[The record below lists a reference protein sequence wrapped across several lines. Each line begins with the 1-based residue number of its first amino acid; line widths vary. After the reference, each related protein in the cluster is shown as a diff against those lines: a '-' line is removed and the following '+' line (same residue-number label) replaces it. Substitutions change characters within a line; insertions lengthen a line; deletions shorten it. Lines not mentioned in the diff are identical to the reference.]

1 MIMAK
6 KRKRPQ
12 RRLLDA
18 AREYQDALEAAGL
31 PPRAIESYEV
41 ALRGVES
48 QARAA
53 GGAAQ
58 VLVREIQREVEE
70 FQAALRK
77 EFPGNVRFQ
86 AGFDLQRPMPTSA
99 RDVLALGRH
108 VARTAS
114 GYASNLIKYAI
125 NAATVKHLGALCD
138 QLAAELGGENPV
150 GEARAIEEQIVAVAR
165 QAFAGRP
172 ELAAFEA
179 R

>member
-1 MIMAK
+1 MRK
-6 KRKRPQ
+6 TRKRPQ
-12 RRLLDA
+12 QRLLKA
-18 AREYQDALEAAGL
+18 AREHQDALEAAGL

-48 QARAA
+48 LARAA
-53 GGAAQ
+53 VGAAQ

-70 FQAALRK
+70 FQAAVRK
-77 EFPGNVRFQ
+77 EFPGNVKSLTLFE
-86 AGFDLQRPMPTSA
+86 AQRPMPTAA

-108 VARTAS
+108 VARAAP
-114 GYASNLIKYAI
+114 GYGAHLIKYAI
-125 NAATVKHLGALCD
+125 NAATVNHLGALCD

-150 GEARAIEEQIVAVAR
+150 GEVRAIEEQIVAVAR

>member
-1 MIMAK
+1 MGNR
-6 KRKRPQ
+6 RKRSQ

-18 AREYQDALEAAGL
+18 AREHQDALEAAGL
-31 PPRAIESYEV
+31 PPRAIETYEV
-41 ALRGVES
+41 ALRGVA
-48 QARAA
+48 QARAF

-77 EFPGNVRFQ
+77 EFPGNLTIQ
-86 AGFDLQRPMPTSA
+86 AGFDAQRPIPTAA

-108 VARTAS
+108 VARSAP
-114 GYASNLIKYAI
+114 GYAPSLIKYAI
-125 NAATVKHLGALCD
+125 NAATVNHLGALCD

>member
-1 MIMAK
+1 MSTM

-12 RRLLDA
+12 QRLLHA
-18 AREYQDALEAAGL
+18 AREHQDALEAAGL

-48 QARAA
+48 QARAV

-70 FQAALRK
+70 FQAAVRK
-77 EFPGNVRFQ
+77 EFPGNVKFQ
-86 AGFDLQRPMPTSA
+86 AVFDAQRPMPASA

-108 VARTAS
+108 VAREAP
-114 GYASNLIKYAI
+114 GYAANLIKYAI
-125 NAATVKHLGALCD
+125 NAATVNHLGGLCD
-138 QLAAELGGENPV
+138 QLEAALGGRNPL